1 MHWAGIFE
9 GSGWFPGAWHGA
21 QHRVGPKLSESRD
34 LLRALS
40 SVSGMLPSS
49 LPIPFLWEQLSEV
62 TTASH
67 PSPRGRT
74 ISGEPSRRTGLAA
87 GAQWEGVGIQQTT
100 CLNWLGLH
108 GQQVA
113 RARSSQGC
121 PRRSGPP
128 CCSGA
133 PGCWY
138 VGCDSPGQDA
148 GSFASA
154 PNQARSPFSVF
165 PGASSLH
172 AAHPSCLDSTPW
184 PPPTLSGS
192 LASLPSAVHLSRTGP
207 RLVSTARLSPS
218 SSLSPQTE
226 LCLHLLAVFPDAPP
240 PGPRPS
246 SPLIW
251 ASHSAYP
258 SSPSSPQPQ
267 APLTPGSRISHVTP
281 H

>member
-1 MHWAGIFE
+1 MHWAGIFV

-21 QHRVGPKLSESRD
+21 QHRVGPKLSESCD

-74 ISGEPSRRTGLAA
+74 ISEEPSRRTGLAA

-113 RARSSQGC
+113 RARSGQGC
-121 PRRSGPP
+121 PRRSGHP

-133 PGCWY
+133 PGCWH
-138 VGCDSPGQDA
+138 VGCDSPGQDV
-148 GSFASA
+148 GPFASA

-165 PGASSLH
+165 PGSSSLH
-172 AAHPSCLDSTPW
+172 AAHPSLLDSAPW
-184 PPPTLSGS
+184 PPPTLFWLPGLSALSCPPLQDRSSPCLHSQAFTILLTVTPDRASPPPPRCVPRCAPTWPQAQLTPHLGLS
-192 LASLPSAVHLSRTGP
+192 LSLPFLP
-207 RLVSTARLSPS
+207 QQPTAPGTT
-218 SSLSPQTE
+218 SLRGVG
-226 LCLHLLAVFPDAPP
+226 LA
-240 PGPRPS
+240 
-246 SPLIW
+246 
-251 ASHSAYP
+251 
-258 SSPSSPQPQ
+258 
-267 APLTPGSRISHVTP
+267 T
-281 H
+281 